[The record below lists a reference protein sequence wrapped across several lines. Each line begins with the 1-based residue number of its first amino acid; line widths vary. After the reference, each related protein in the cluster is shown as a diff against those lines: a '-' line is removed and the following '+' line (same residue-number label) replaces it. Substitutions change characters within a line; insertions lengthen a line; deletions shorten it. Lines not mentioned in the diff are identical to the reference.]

1 MNNLFKTLILVMV
14 FMFTINSSFA
24 FSVGK
29 LEKFL
34 KKSNLNIEETST
46 FAISIKDVDSNE
58 VVYEKNQ
65 KKLLHPA
72 STLKLA
78 LE

>member
-1 MNNLFKTLILVMV
+1 MKNLFKTLILVMV

-34 KKSNLNIEETST
+34 KKSRSFFNRLSKTGGACT
-46 FAISIKDVDSNE
+46 R
-58 VVYEKNQ
+58 
-65 KKLLHPA
+65 
-72 STLKLA
+72 
-78 LE
+78 